1 MLTAGWAN
9 GFITLLKS
17 LNIDSTRLKGS
28 RGERF
33 PNRMYVEAN
42 VEVVCPVLN
51 ISQRG
56 RGEVT
61 TQGYISVIQGT
72 IITSSLDSFKFQ
84 FWKWTVYTTVTQN
97 NKNSDTKQQPLNVTQ
112 SSITFAVVNYGSTQ
126 LKVQHCTL
134 LIQSPRS
141 NTHSETD

>member
-1 MLTAGWAN
+1 MMLTAGWAN

-56 RGEVT
+56 RVEVT
-61 TQGYISVIQGT
+61 TQGFISVIQGT

-84 FWKWTVYTTVTQN
+84 F
-97 NKNSDTKQQPLNVTQ
+97 
-112 SSITFAVVNYGSTQ
+112 
-126 LKVQHCTL
+126 
-134 LIQSPRS
+134 
-141 NTHSETD
+141 